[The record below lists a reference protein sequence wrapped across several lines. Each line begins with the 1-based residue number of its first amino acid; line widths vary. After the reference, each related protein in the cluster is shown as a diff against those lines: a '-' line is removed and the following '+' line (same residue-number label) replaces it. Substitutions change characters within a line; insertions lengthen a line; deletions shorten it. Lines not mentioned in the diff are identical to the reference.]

1 VWDLVQEYTQHIITG
16 LWFLSALASLV
27 FVIRF
32 ASKKWWTSGAGRMMM
47 IFHLTIVGFGINSV
61 IFLITG
67 GDWPGRLF
75 LTFVL
80 VVALN
85 YVNWGWS
92 LELHRA
98 QKDSL
103 NSSRLSPNRG
113 HDHRNPDGYEDEGVD
128 GAGEFN
134 EHHAPPP

>member
-80 VVALN
+80 VLALN

-98 QKDSL
+98 QKDK
-103 NSSRLSPNRG
+103 P
-113 HDHRNPDGYEDEGVD
+113 
-128 GAGEFN
+128 
-134 EHHAPPP
+134 